1 MKVFIS
7 QPMKGLTDEEI
18 QTRRK
23 EIIDLIKKYATV
35 EFEIIDSVIKNYPEE
50 PTNADGLW
58 YLGESLKMLATADV
72 AFFAKGW
79 DDARGCKIEHLCA
92 KEYGIK
98 TIEEK

>member
-1 MKVFIS
+1 MKIFIS

-18 QTRRK
+18 QTRRN
-23 EIIDLIKKYATV
+23 EIINLIKKYATE
-35 EFEIIDSVIKNYPEE
+35 EFEIIDSVIKDFPKE

-79 DDARGCKIEHLCA
+79 NEARGCKIEHLCA
-92 KEYGIK
+92 EEYGIK
-98 TIEEK
+98 IMEEK